1 MGIQTF
7 SNDRSIVRI
16 FSLITDSMEEIRI
29 KDILHLQG
37 ILMVILE
44 EAMQVMAEECSMGIT
59 KHSVE
64 SARRAHHVRL
74 EMTVP
79 VM

>member
-1 MGIQTF
+1 MEILDF
-7 SNDRSIVRI
+7 SKDHSIVRI
-16 FSLITDSMEEIRI
+16 FSLITASMEEIRI

-37 ILMVILE
+37 ILMVT
-44 EAMQVMAEECSMGIT
+44 VEECSMEIT

>member
-1 MGIQTF
+1 MVILDF
-7 SNDRSIVRI
+7 SKDHSIARI

-37 ILMVILE
+37 ILM
-44 EAMQVMAEECSMGIT
+44 AMVEECSMEIT

-74 EMTVP
+74 EMTVQA
-79 VM
+79 M